1 MKVSSIIKGKRVN
14 LHKHNL
20 QKTFNIP
27 LGEKKMHTFFDK
39 ALLPLKSLDEANL
52 YEPVMDLSNKL
63 YEKGYSGLDLMNYI
77 DPIYKNDFKK
87 EDYQYDSEI
96 ILGNE
101 IQIGRFLLM
110 SSTNSI
116 ILEDNVLLSE
126 RIFMGDNNHTFSHLH
141 VPIMQQP
148 NKKGNPIF
156 IGKVSWL
163 GIGATILAG
172 THLGRNCVVGANSVV
187 ADMFESNSVIGMEK
201 AKLLFKK

>member
-1 MKVSSIIKGKRVN
+1 MIKQNILIEKDTPLTNEEKNMFAYFGEGAKIRPPFRILNPHRIKIGDRTSIREGAFI
-14 LHKHNL
+14 HAY
-20 QKTFNIP
+20 Q
-27 LGEKKMHTFFDK
+27 
-39 ALLPLKSLDEANL
+39 
-52 YEPVMDLSNKL
+52 DLS
-63 YEKGYSGLDLMNYI
+63 DLMNYI

-156 IGKVSWL
+156 IGKGSWL